1 MSAPSVFFWGVFPYV
16 CLLIMIVGTV
26 YRYNSNQLS
35 WTSKSSELLERRLL
49 ITGSILFHIGIL
61 FVLGG
66 HIMGLLVP
74 MQWYTA
80 LGISSEVYHLGAIIL
95 GGFSGLMAFAGISIL
110 LYRRI
115 ANRRVRMNSDFSD
128 YLSDGLL
135 WIIIFL
141 GLCMTLG
148 YNLIYGPY
156 EYRATIGPW
165 IRGIVTL
172 HPDVTLMAGV
182 PLLFQV
188 HIIAAFCLF
197 AVSPFTRLVH
207 MYSIPLAY
215 LTRAPIEYRARNGY
229 ARPPMRPLPPV
240 APKYPARAL
249 PVAPDEWTAE
259 EVKQALRKMPAEES
273 ESAPGR
279 QKK

>member
-1 MSAPSVFFWGVFPYV
+1 MSALSEFFWGVFPYI
-16 CLLIMIVGTV
+16 CLVVMIVGTI

-35 WTSKSSELLERRLL
+35 WTSKSSELLEKRLL
-49 ITGSILFHIGIL
+49 TIGSALFHAGIFL
-61 FVLGG
+61 VLGG

-80 LGISSEVYHLGAIIL
+80 VGISSEVYHTGAIVL
-95 GGFSGLMAFAGISIL
+95 GGFSGLLAFAGISIL

-115 ANRRVRMNSDFSD
+115 ANRRVRMSSDFSD

-135 WIIIFL
+135 WIVIAL
-141 GLCMTLG
+141 GLSMTLG

-165 IRGIVTL
+165 IRDIVTL

-215 LTRAPIEYRARNGY
+215 LTRAPIEYRARHGY
-229 ARPPMRPLPPV
+229 ARQPAKPLPPV
-240 APKYPARAL
+240 APKYPVRPL
-249 PVAPDEWTAE
+249 PVAADEWTAE
-259 EVKQALRKMPAEES
+259 EVKQALRAMPTAEHEPAAGKRG
-273 ESAPGR
+273 E
-279 QKK
+279 